1 MLLQN
6 PAHKKNVNAPIV
18 EVDDDSQVFTGSDEV
33 ITIDQEVANTP
44 VAFGSPSF
52 VTSTT
57 TNQNSQDSEVTV
69 TLSSPSQKLVDDFE
83 LSEASKTFQEKEVQ
97 TEKGIF
103 ISEEEFERL
112 RQKAETCADFKKD
125 LHKLCIYFS
134 SMLNQCPEMDPSE
147 FEKICKHVGAEKLLK
162 MLYDLMSSE
171 RMSDER
177 KNLTKLRA
185 MVVIYIMM
193 YSHSQR
199 ANWFQVTLAR
209 TLQQFGISDQGLASL
224 RNLGVAAHPRT
235 VKAAS
240 QSSATL
246 HLDNVVGFFQE
257 VVENEHFLVF
267 CIDDYHNIHTKHRPE
282 EKTQTQAVH
291 MSTLLVKV
299 FPNVKAVSKGSL
311 CTPLLPPI
319 PVQHKH
325 LFKLIEVNMAGLSQ
339 SYATNMPDWVLAKY
353 FDPEAERH
361 RLLLHDY
368 QQTEIQKMRSMEN
381 TKLIDSLHMPLKSY
395 KDILVAFNH
404 MLSNGLE
411 IYLEKFLAP
420 FMGDWPT
427 QFFMRQVVYNL
438 AEVSLPDICQ
448 NVVPLIGPL
457 HISLNSRECVL
468 KFFHPI
474 FAELYAILFGKKAKL
489 AKKPQAWRVSLLLE
503 VLYGGWTLVRESI
516 LSVFCFCKD
525 IEFLTLVNLVDNYVP
540 LVLSIYSIV
549 FKCND
554 YELYCKSLLRIWAMF
569 MVFHRRHYDKAMLV
583 VLSHFMYWQ
592 ENSHPMYHT
601 LHQALAAFDEY
612 PVENFHSL
620 LRARTNAT
628 DSAEQISLKAK
639 EIDCCKQEMQS
650 FQSMFVPP
658 KKFHFSQKSIS
669 NLKVKAAEFLTKKFE
684 VLHDNPGQAVLLPR
698 VRGQNKETTKWQLP
712 NLFGSMIVTNRVLPL
727 GFSSLDRPPNPTM

>member
-1 MLLQN
+1 MFN
-6 PAHKKNVNAPIV
+6 FACKNARR
-18 EVDDDSQVFTGSDEV
+18 E
-33 ITIDQEVANTP
+33 
-44 VAFGSPSF
+44 
-52 VTSTT
+52 
-57 TNQNSQDSEVTV
+57 
-69 TLSSPSQKLVDDFE
+69 KLVDDLE
-83 LSEASKTFQEKEVQ
+83 LSESEPTYQEKEVQ
-97 TEKGIF
+97 TETGIF
-103 ISEEEFERL
+103 ISEEEFEQL
-112 RQKAETCADFKKD
+112 QQKAETCSDFKKD
-125 LHKLCIYFS
+125 LHKLCTYFS
-134 SMLNQCPEMDPSE
+134 STLNQCPEMDPSA
-147 FEKICKHVGAEKLLK
+147 FEKICEQVGAGKLLK
-162 MLYDLMSSE
+162 ALYDLMSSE
-171 RMSDER
+171 RMSEDR

-235 VKAAS
+235 VKSAS

-246 HLDNVVGFFQE
+246 HLDNVASFFQE

-299 FPNVKAVSKGSL
+299 FPNVKAISKESL

-319 PVQHKH
+319 PVQCEH
-325 LFKLIEVNMAGLSQ
+325 LFKLIDVNMAGLSQ

-368 QQTEIQKMRSMEN
+368 QQTEIQEMRSMKT

-395 KDILVAFNH
+395 EDILAAFNH

-411 IYLEKFLAP
+411 IYLQKFLAP

-427 QFFMRQVVYNL
+427 QFFMRQLVYNA
-438 AEVSLPDICQ
+438 AEVSLPAICQ

-457 HISLNSRECVL
+457 HISLNLRECVL

-474 FAELYAILFGKKAKL
+474 FAELYATLFGKKAKL

-592 ENSHPMYHT
+592 ENNHPIYQT

-620 LRARTNAT
+620 LRARTSASDN
-628 DSAEQISLKAK
+628 AEQISLKAK
-639 EIDCCKQEMQS
+639 EIDACKQEMQS

-658 KKFHFSQKSIS
+658 RKFHFSQKSVS
-669 NLKVKAAEFLTKKFE
+669 NLKVKAAEFLTKKFG

-712 NLFGSMIVTNRVLPL
+712 NLFGSMVVTNRVLPL
-727 GFSSLDRPPNPTM
+727 GFSSMETPPNPTM